1 LALAE
6 GGVVFLEVTVE
17 GEGENGGQEQGHGH
31 FDLAGGVPDPAVAVV
46 VAAVVGRAHVKCP

>member
-1 LALAE
+1 
-6 GGVVFLEVTVE
+6 VVFLEVTVE
-17 GEGENGGQEQGHGH
+17 GEGEKGGQEQGHGH